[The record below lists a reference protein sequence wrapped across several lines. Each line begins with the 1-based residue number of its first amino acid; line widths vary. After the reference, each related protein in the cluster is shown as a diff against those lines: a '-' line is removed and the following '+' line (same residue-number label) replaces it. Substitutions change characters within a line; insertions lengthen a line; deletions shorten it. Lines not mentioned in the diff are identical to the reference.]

1 MNRVADR
8 RRVLA
13 ALGVGT
19 ALSLMGDAALYTV
32 LPTHTAEAG
41 VALAS
46 VGLLLSANRW
56 VRLVLNNVA
65 GFAYDRWPRRWFFV
79 GALFLGA
86 LSTALYAFTPGFWP
100 LLAGRLLWGLAWS
113 GIWVGG
119 NTILLDVA
127 TPEDRGRWTGL
138 YQFSFYF
145 GSALGTASGGA
156 LTDGMGYHR
165 ALMVATAV
173 TLLGALFAL
182 ALLPETRGWHNVPAR
197 TAAPD
202 HGRARPP
209 APARDP
215 LASATLLYTVN
226 RFVIA
231 GVMLSTLGLLIQ
243 QNWPT
248 DSGFGVATLTG
259 ALLALNTVISM
270 LVAPLAGQWSDRVS
284 NRWRVASWALTPG
297 VLGMGLMAAG
307 SPAAILAAVPLN
319 AVAGG
324 SSQSLATALLGD
336 AAGERRA
343 RALGWMHTFGDLG
356 SAAAPL
362 LAYALLPGLG
372 LPGVYALCA
381 VLVAGMWLW
390 AARLARQMVPA
401 PTGTNE

>member
-1 MNRVADR
+1 LNRVADR
-8 RRVLA
+8 RQVLA
-13 ALGVGT
+13 AIGVGT
-19 ALSLMGDAALYTV
+19 ALSLMGDAALYAV
-32 LPTHTAEAG
+32 LPTHTDQAG

-56 VRLVLNNVA
+56 VRLILNNLA

-86 LSTALYAFTPGFWP
+86 LSTASYAFAPGFWP
-100 LLAGRLLWGLAWS
+100 LLAGRLAWGLAWS

-145 GSALGTASGGA
+145 GSALGTASGGV
-156 LTDGMGYHR
+156 LTDWLGYHR
-165 ALMVATAV
+165 ALLVAAIV
-173 TLLGALFAL
+173 TLVGAVVAL
-182 ALLPETRGWHNVPAR
+182 VLLPETRGWHSTPQSSLATGVV
-197 TAAPD
+197 TA
-202 HGRARPP
+202 PP
-209 APARDP
+209 PVAPARDP

-243 QNWPT
+243 QNWPA

-259 ALLALNTVISM
+259 ALLALNTVIAM
-270 LVAPLAGQWSDRVS
+270 LIAPLAGQWSDKAG
-284 NRWRVASWALTPG
+284 NRWRVAGWALTPG
-297 VLGMGLMAAG
+297 VLGMGLLVAG
-307 SPAAILAAVPLN
+307 SPAAILAGVPLN

-324 SSQSLATALLGD
+324 SSQSLATAMLGD
-336 AAGERRA
+336 SAGERRA

-362 LAYALLPGLG
+362 LAYVLLPWLG
-372 LPGVYALCA
+372 LSGVYALCA

-390 AARLARQMVPA
+390 ALRLSQRSLPVAA
-401 PTGTNE
+401 T

>member
-1 MNRVADR
+1 
-8 RRVLA
+8 VLA
-13 ALGVGT
+13 AIGVGT
-19 ALSLMGDAALYTV
+19 ALSLMGDAALYAV
-32 LPTHTAEAG
+32 LPTHTEQAG

-86 LSTALYAFTPGFWP
+86 LSTASYAFAPGFWP
-100 LLAGRLLWGLAWS
+100 LLAGRLAWGLAWS

-145 GSALGTASGGA
+145 GSALGTASGGV
-156 LTDGMGYHR
+156 LTDWLGYHR
-165 ALMVATAV
+165 ALLVGAIV
-173 TLLGALFAL
+173 TLVGALVAL
-182 ALLPETRGWHNVPAR
+182 ALLPETRGWRNVPAR

-202 HGRARPP
+202 HGRVQPP
-209 APARDP
+209 TPARDP
-215 LASATLLYTVN
+215 LASARLAEATLLYTVN

-231 GVMLSTLGLLIQ
+231 GVMVSTLGLLIQ

-248 DSGFGVATLTG
+248 DLGFGVATLTG
-259 ALLALNTVISM
+259 ALLALNTVIAM
-270 LVAPLAGQWSDRVS
+270 LVAPLAGQWSDRAG
-284 NRWRVASWALTPG
+284 NRWRVAGWTLTPG
-297 VLGMGLMAAG
+297 VLGMGLLVAG
-307 SPAAILAAVPLN
+307 SPAAILAGVPLN

-324 SSQSLATALLGD
+324 SSQSLATAMLGD

-362 LAYALLPGLG
+362 LAYALLPWLG

-381 VLVAGMWLW
+381 ALVVGMWLR
-390 AARLARQMVPA
+390 ALRLARQAVPA
-401 PTGTNE
+401 PTGADE